1 MLVSGRGVI
10 RDSRRFLWIIKAA
23 FNMARAIATNFE
35 REVANILW
43 KASIPGTSSRFSTG
57 LWHSCLTRMQDVGD
71 AFLFRDLKTCNGLR
85 TAAAALARPLELAD
99 VDVQV
104 IPVSS

>member
-1 MLVSGRGVI
+1 L
-10 RDSRRFLWIIKAA
+10 
-23 FNMARAIATNFE
+23 
-35 REVANILW
+35 
-43 KASIPGTSSRFSTG
+43 
-57 LWHSCLTRMQDVGD
+57 QDVGD

-104 IPVSS
+104 IPVSSSFLFFRKQTRVQHRTFAR